1 MIFRMN
7 ILLFLFSFLPM
18 ATPTWWR
25 PPPEHQTTRSSW
37 LTRKQAIND
46 ERLVADRR
54 NDPVV
59 SRRFPDRS
67 RALQRIRAAR
77 RELSVRTDQF
87 QETDMA
93 KSASKASG
101 AGSRSASDKT
111 SRTDGRAK
119 SPKSAPR
126 KAVALRVADDSSDQ
140 DSSDERGNAAVEMFL
155 KLLQS
160 PIVADLLAVAATAA
174 LAALAEHGF
183 NRGGGAAE
191 GKRAGKAVKAA
202 GKAAAAAVGRRLAT
216 EVDEIRKAAKSKSEA
231 EA

>member
-1 MIFRMN
+1 
-7 ILLFLFSFLPM
+7 
-18 ATPTWWR
+18 
-25 PPPEHQTTRSSW
+25 
-37 LTRKQAIND
+37 
-46 ERLVADRR
+46 
-54 NDPVV
+54 
-59 SRRFPDRS
+59 
-67 RALQRIRAAR
+67 
-77 RELSVRTDQF
+77 
-87 QETDMA
+87 MA

-101 AGSRSASDKT
+101 AGSRKASDKT
-111 SRTDGRAK
+111 SKAGGTTK

-126 KAVALRVADDSSDQ
+126 KAVAVRAQDDGNSNQ
-140 DSSDERGNAAVEMFL
+140 GTGEEQGNAAVEMFL

-160 PIVADLLAVAATAA
+160 PVVADLLAVAATAA

-216 EVDEIRKAAKSKSEA
+216 EVEEIRKAAKAKSAA